1 LVYKVDIT
9 DTALAEAEEY
19 VQFILNQSNDNQAA
33 LNWRDGLVQSIESL
47 QKLPSRCPLIPEQR
61 HFATELHQLLFASH
75 RIIFRIEPGL
85 VTVVRIYHAARKPIT
100 KLSPGIAAKSRK
112 R

>member
-1 LVYKVDIT
+1 LAYKVEIT
-9 DTALAEAEEY
+9 DAALAEAEEY
-19 VQFILNQSNDNQAA
+19 VQFILKQSNDDQAA
-33 LNWRDGLVQSIESL
+33 LNWRDGLIEAITSL
-47 QKLPSRCPLIPEQR
+47 QNLPGRCPLVPEQR
-61 HFATELHQLLFASH
+61 HFAVELHQLLYASH

-100 KLSPGIAAKSRK
+100 KLATGTLPKSRK